1 LTEPTLLA
9 ICERARQSLHGT
21 REGCLLESSG
31 MPEAIRRGA
40 APMSS
45 SRKIIP
51 SRNVREFFRDSVD
64 EALSKQSLQA
74 EDHTVH
80 YVVELLTGFTRAEE
94 FHESG
99 QETRARTLRPLAL
112 MLSDAVEA
120 PTEADRDRAM
130 RRLGDVALFVAGF
143 FPDSFARRSV
153 DVDYCIRM
161 GGTAYSWLAER
172 SRYSAQVRAF
182 GGIFSE
188 LSEKFSMFVE
198 VLGEIS
204 DLGRSY
210 TSADVLRLYELWIR
224 TGSPRA
230 AGRLRELGIQPAA
243 GAVSRLEH

>member
-1 LTEPTLLA
+1 M
-9 ICERARQSLHGT
+9 QSG
-21 REGCLLESSG
+21 
-31 MPEAIRRGA
+31 RR
-40 APMSS
+40 
-45 SRKIIP
+45 IIP
-51 SRNVREFFRDSVD
+51 SHDVREFFRDSVG
-64 EALSKQSLQA
+64 EALSKQSVQA

-80 YVVELLTGFTRAEE
+80 YVVELLAGFTRAED
-94 FHESG
+94 FHDG
-99 QETRARTLRPLAL
+99 GPRTRTLRPLAL
-112 MLSDAVEA
+112 MLNDAVYA
-120 PTEADRDRAM
+120 PTDADRDRAM

-172 SRYSAQVRAF
+172 ARYSVQVRAF
-182 GGIFSE
+182 GQIFSE
-188 LSEKFSMFVE
+188 LSEKFAQFVE

-230 AGRLRELGIQPAA
+230 DRRLRELGIQPAA
-243 GAVSRLEH
+243 GSVSRLEH

>member
-1 LTEPTLLA
+1 M
-9 ICERARQSLHGT
+9 RSD
-21 REGCLLESSG
+21 
-31 MPEAIRRGA
+31 RR
-40 APMSS
+40 
-45 SRKIIP
+45 IIA
-51 SRNVREFFRDSVD
+51 SRNVREFFRDSVG
-64 EALSKQSLQA
+64 EALSKQSLTA

-94 FHESG
+94 FHEAG
-99 QETRARTLRPLAL
+99 QHSRARTLRPLAL
-112 MLSDAVEA
+112 MLKDAVDA

-143 FPDSFARRSV
+143 FPDTFARRSV

-172 SRYSAQVRAF
+172 ARYSAQVRAF

-188 LSEKFSMFVE
+188 LSEKFAMFVE

-210 TSADVLRLYELWIR
+210 TPADVLRLYELWVR
-224 TGSPRA
+224 TGSARA
-230 AGRLRELGIQPAA
+230 DRRLRELGIQPVS

>member
-1 LTEPTLLA
+1 MQT
-9 ICERARQSLHGT
+9 S
-21 REGCLLESSG
+21 
-31 MPEAIRRGA
+31 RR
-40 APMSS
+40 
-45 SRKIIP
+45 IIP
-51 SRNVREFFRDSVD
+51 SRNVREFFRDSVG

-94 FHESG
+94 FHETG

-112 MLSDAVEA
+112 MLNDAVDA
-120 PTEADRDRAM
+120 PTEAERDRAM

-143 FPDSFARRSV
+143 FPDVFARRSV

-161 GGTAYSWLAER
+161 GGGAYSWLAER
-172 SRYSAQVRAF
+172 SRHSSQVRAY

-188 LSEKFSMFVE
+188 LSEKFAMFVE

-230 AGRLRELGIQPAA
+230 DRRLRELGIQTAP

>member
-1 LTEPTLLA
+1 VA
-9 ICERARQSLHGT
+9 LHGT
-21 REGCLLESSG
+21 REGYRQAALF
-31 MPEAIRRGA
+31 EASYGGVDSMHAGRR
-40 APMSS
+40 
-45 SRKIIP
+45 IIP
-51 SRNVREFFRDSVD
+51 SRNVREFFRESVD

-80 YVVELLTGFTRAEE
+80 YVVELLTVHPRRRRFT
-94 FHESG
+94 
-99 QETRARTLRPLAL
+99 TPARRRRPDLRPLAL
-112 MLSDAVEA
+112 MLNDAVDA
-120 PTEADRDRAM
+120 PTVADRDRAM

-143 FPDSFARRSV
+143 FPDVFARRSV

-161 GGTAYSWLAER
+161 GGSAYSWLAER
-172 SRYSAQVRAF
+172 ARYSTQVRAF

-188 LSEKFSMFVE
+188 LSEKFAMFVE

-230 AGRLRELGIQPAA
+230 DRRLRELGIQPAA

>member
-1 LTEPTLLA
+1 MDA
-9 ICERARQSLHGT
+9 SHRIV
-21 REGCLLESSG
+21 
-31 MPEAIRRGA
+31 
-40 APMSS
+40 
-45 SRKIIP
+45 P
-51 SRNVREFFRDSVD
+51 SRDVREFFRDSVS

-80 YVVELLTGFTRAEE
+80 YVVELLAAFTSAET
-94 FHESG
+94 FHASG
-99 QETRARTLRPLAL
+99 QETGARTLRPLAL
-112 MLSDAVEA
+112 MLNDAVDA
-120 PTEADRDRAM
+120 PTAMDRDRAM

-143 FPDSFARRSV
+143 FPDVFARRSV

-172 SRYSAQVRAF
+172 GRYSAQVRAY

-188 LSEKFSMFVE
+188 LSEKFAMFVE

-204 DLGRSY
+204 DLGRNY

-230 AGRLRELGIQPAA
+230 DRRLRELGIQPVA
-243 GAVSRLEH
+243 GAVSRTEH

>member
-1 LTEPTLLA
+1 MP
-9 ICERARQSLHGT
+9 HG
-21 REGCLLESSG
+21 
-31 MPEAIRRGA
+31 RR
-40 APMSS
+40 
-45 SRKIIP
+45 IIP
-51 SRNVREFFRDSVD
+51 SRNVREFFRESVD

-99 QETRARTLRPLAL
+99 QDTRARTLRPLAL
-112 MLSDAVEA
+112 MLNDAVDA
-120 PTEADRDRAM
+120 PTDADRDRAM

-143 FPDSFARRSV
+143 FPDVFARRSV

-172 SRYSAQVRAF
+172 ARYSAQVRAF
-182 GGIFSE
+182 GGIFNE
-188 LSEKFSMFVE
+188 LSEKFAMFVE

-204 DLGRSY
+204 DLGRNY

-230 AGRLRELGIQPAA
+230 DRRLRELGIQPVA